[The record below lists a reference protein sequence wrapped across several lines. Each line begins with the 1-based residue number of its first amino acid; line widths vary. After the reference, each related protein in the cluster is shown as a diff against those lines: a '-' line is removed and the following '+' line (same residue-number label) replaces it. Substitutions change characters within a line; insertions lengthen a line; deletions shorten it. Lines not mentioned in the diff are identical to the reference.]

1 MPNFNLFPLCG
12 DYGTPTNTDSTTN
25 KVMFGEGGTIQRG
38 LKGLNPLRQ
47 TRTITSNTS
56 NFTDV
61 DSFIVANQG
70 KPMRLRFEGLTS
82 DDGKLYRLINY
93 SWTYRSTEIRG
104 FNGEF
109 KEVKLSS
116 YVFDTNF
123 ILFDELFIITESGG
137 KIIA

>member
-38 LKGLNPLRQ
+38 LKGINSLRQ
-47 TRTITSNTS
+47 TRVIQVNTS
-56 NFTDV
+56 NFTSV
-61 DSFIVANQG
+61 DSFISANQG
-70 KPMRLRFEGLTS
+70 KPIRLKFEGLTS

-93 SWTYRSTEIRG
+93 SWTYLSTEIRG

-137 KIIA
+137 RIIA